1 MYMYVYIY
9 IYIFIMYSRSRK
21 HGNGNNPPMLELYF
35 GQKHGNEIQSRH
47 IAKRKTLRNVFKVTF
62 DLGNVCLGIGDQL
75 RPVRCVESVSQTKE
89 VSPIEDDHL
98 KLATLMEGY
107 VSGAEEEEEDVN
119 EADDFEA
126 EHAGALKVKTH
137 DFTTLYRKMCV
148 YIHMLYVC
156 IYIYII

>member
-1 MYMYVYIY
+1 
-9 IYIFIMYSRSRK
+9 MYSRSRK
-21 HGNGNNPPMLELYF
+21 PGNGNNPPLLELWF

-89 VSPIEDDHL
+89 ASPIEDDHL

-107 VSGAEEEEEDVN
+107 VSGAEEEGEADS

-126 EHAGALKVKTH
+126 EHAAALKVKTRV
-137 DFTTLYRKMCV
+137 FTTLYFKM
-148 YIHMLYVC
+148 C
-156 IYIYII
+156 IYIYMLYVYIT